1 MTGTFCKAMLAS
13 NPDPSEGGGGGG
25 GRGSTIYGHMG
36 YACILSQL
44 KFLNWV
50 EEFVRNF

>member
-25 GRGSTIYGHMG
+25 GPPYMAIWDMLVSFFSAKIPELG
-36 YACILSQL
+36 
-44 KFLNWV
+44 
-50 EEFVRNF
+50 